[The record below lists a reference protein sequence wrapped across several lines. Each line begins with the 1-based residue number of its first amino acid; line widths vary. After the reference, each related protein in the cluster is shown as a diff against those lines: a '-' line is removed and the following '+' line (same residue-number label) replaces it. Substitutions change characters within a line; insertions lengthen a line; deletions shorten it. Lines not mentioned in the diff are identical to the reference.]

1 MESRYSSTGKASEA
15 AVKTIEAHFVNAD
28 AALQLVL
35 HKLEAEFET
44 AYSNSVNPLKLISH
58 LKRLQEEL
66 PILQEECDKLLAAKQ
81 DLIDIARNNLVKNR
95 TWLRQLQAR
104 AGLTVVSDA
113 DDPIYSTC
121 TKALEDW
128 AKQLE
133 IPTSDA
139 VIEGA
144 QPDLNLEL
152 FRSKKGLVKDG

>member
-1 MESRYSSTGKASEA
+1 VTSSW
-15 AVKTIEAHFVNAD
+15 
-28 AALQLVL
+28 LQ
-35 HKLEAEFET
+35 
-44 AYSNSVNPLKLISH
+44 NSL
-58 LKRLQEEL
+58 
-66 PILQEECDKLLAAKQ
+66 Q